1 MVVLLPTIPA
11 CCYLEQAEG
20 IFGVYSIVL
29 NRPKAR
35 NALSVQM
42 VNEFAAALDKVA
54 SDRL

>member
-1 MVVLLPTIPA
+1 MVVLPTAPA
-11 CCYLEQAEG
+11 CCYLEQAAG
-20 IFGVYSIVL
+20 IPGVYSIVL

-42 VNEFAAALDKVA
+42 VNELAEALDRVA